1 MKIAVTGASG
11 FVGRAVC
18 AEVLHKGHVAIP
30 LVRRPAG
37 FANEVVIGDISREAP
52 PQVDADAV
60 IHLAA
65 RAHVMN
71 DDPATAEQAYMEA
84 NVEGT
89 RHAIDMAKAG
99 GARRFVFVSSI
110 KALGERSQPG
120 KPLTERDTPA
130 PEDAYGRSKLAAE
143 RLAQEMTSRLGME
156 LVIVRPPLVYGP
168 GVKGNFATLIRL
180 SCLGLPLPIG
190 SINNQRSMISLTNL
204 ANLLVHVA
212 VHPAAA
218 GRTILASDLHDVST
232 PELVRAIADAAK
244 RKTHIVPFPLG
255 PMSFLAGML
264 SKGDMFSRLAGNLQV
279 DGRGTLNELEW
290 VPAQTVEDGI
300 RSIVQAF
307 KS

>member
-18 AEVLHKGHVAIP
+18 AEVLREGHIAIP

-37 FANEVVIGDISREAP
+37 LANEIVIGDISRNVLPTIEA
-52 PQVDADAV
+52 DTV

-65 RAHVMN
+65 RAHVMKH
-71 DDPATAEQAYMEA
+71 DPATADQAYREA

-89 RHAIDMAKAG
+89 RRAIEMAKAA

-110 KALGERSQPG
+110 KALGERTQMG
-120 KPLTERDTPA
+120 KPLTEQDTPA

-143 RLAQEMTSRLGME
+143 RLAQDMTSRLGID

-180 SCLGLPLPIG
+180 SCLGIPLPIG
-190 SINNQRSMISLTNL
+190 SINNQRSMISLANL

-212 VHPAAA
+212 VHSAAA

-232 PELVRAIADAAK
+232 PELVRAIAAAAK
-244 RKTHIVPFPLG
+244 RKAHIAPFPLG
-255 PMSFLAGML
+255 LMSFLARML
-264 SKGDMFSRLAGNLQV
+264 GKGDMFTRLAGNLQV
-279 DGRGTLNELEW
+279 DGRGTLKDLEW
-290 VPAQTVEDGI
+290 LPVQTVDDGI
-300 RSIVQAF
+300 RSTVQAF